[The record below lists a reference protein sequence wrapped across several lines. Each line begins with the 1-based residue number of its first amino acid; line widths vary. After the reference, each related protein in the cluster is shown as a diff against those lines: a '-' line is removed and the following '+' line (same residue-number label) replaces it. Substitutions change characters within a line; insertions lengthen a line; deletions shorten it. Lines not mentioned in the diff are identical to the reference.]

1 MFLKAIW
8 ERCHSVVAAWR
19 AGGSGGV
26 GVGMGD
32 GEGRVKA
39 TVMMKHFQFNESGGN
54 QEEMGF
60 CAFAVY
66 CSLLRRPAASLR
78 LSRGGA
84 ACKPLPP
91 TNLSFS
97 SPEEKP
103 QPPPCGGVQP
113 ATRSKPDL

>member
-19 AGGSGGV
+19 AGVGGGGV
-26 GVGMGD
+26 DGD

-60 CAFAVY
+60 CAFAIY
-66 CSLLRRPAASLR
+66 CSLLRRPAASLWP
-78 LSRGGA
+78 SRGGA

-103 QPPPCGGVQP
+103 QLPPCGGVKP